1 MKVRIDED
9 SCTACGLCV
18 ESCPDVFEM
27 GDDIA
32 QVTVD
37 DVPAELE
44 DAVQQAADECPAEAI
59 VVE

>member
-1 MKVRIDED
+1 MKVTIDED